1 MRGAWPALALVAVG
15 LVVLSGCAKED
26 APATTIDPPAMPPT
40 ATPATMAAAE
50 PQIDAATGFK
60 MTGDWQLVR
69 GNCTGC
75 HSAKLITQQ
84 RGTEQQWLTMIRW
97 MQKKQNLWQFD
108 PDTETRIIAYL
119 AEHYPPQAAR
129 RRAAIPPDLMPP
141 NPYEAQALN

>member
-1 MRGAWPALALVAVG
+1 MRWASPALAFVLVG
-15 LVVLSGCAKED
+15 LAVLSGCAKEES
-26 APATTIDPPAMPPT
+26 PPTTIDPPA
-40 ATPATMAAAE
+40 AAVSEPA
-50 PQIDAATGFK
+50 IDAATGFK

-84 RGTEQQWLTMIRW
+84 RGTAQQWLAMIRW

-129 RRAAIPPDLMPP
+129 RRAAVPPDLMPP
-141 NPYEAQALN
+141 NPYANTTVQ